1 MTARPATSSR
11 SFVAWIWEW
20 TKSIVVALVVWFF
33 LRTFLVE
40 AFRIPSG
47 SMENTLLI
55 GDFLFV
61 NKALYGAEVP
71 LIHARLPAVREPVR
85 DDILVFDS
93 VEEEGLKVVKR
104 LIGMP
109 GDTLSMESGQLY
121 RNRQKVDEPYAV
133 HADPTRSEDPGQ
145 RAKMRAWQIPH
156 LASRDTAAYHP
167 DLQDWGPIVVP
178 ADSFFM
184 MGDNRDSSYDGR
196 YWGFLPRLNI
206 RGRPLLVYFSYDP
219 GAGGR
224 CRFSPRYGGAGYFPR
239 RTDGQGSLG
248 CLGASGRASALRTRG
263 M

>member
-1 MTARPATSSR
+1 MTASPQSPPTTERRPVQPHPTR
-11 SFVAWIWEW
+11 SFAIWLWEW
-20 TKSIVVALVVWFF
+20 TKSILVALVVWFL

-71 LIHARLPAVREPVR
+71 FVHARLPAVREPRRNDV
-85 DDILVFDS
+85 LVFDS

-109 GDTLSMESGQLY
+109 GDTLWMENGELW
-121 RNRQKVDEPYAV
+121 RNGQKVNEPYV
-133 HADPTRSEDPGQ
+133 IHTDPSRSEDQVQ
-145 RAKMRAWQIPH
+145 RMKMREWQLPH
-156 LASRDTAAYHP
+156 LVKRDPATYKP

-178 ADSFFM
+178 PDSLFM

-196 YWGFLPRLNI
+196 YWGFLPRANV
-206 RGRPLLVYFSYDP
+206 RGRPLVVYYSYDP
-219 GAGGR
+219 SSWRSLPFLTAVR
-224 CRFSPRYGGAGYFPR
+224 WNRIFSQPE
-239 RTDGQGSLG
+239 
-248 CLGASGRASALRTRG
+248 
-263 M
+263 